1 MNNVRITLLVP
12 PERERA
18 IEDALKQVEI
28 NAMACIKSRGYGGHP
43 NFYANDWTN
52 EIVLFELFVSGQQL
66 STLRDKFREIC
77 ETDGESGCVF
87 VTSEISELFPEGNND
102 N

>member
-1 MNNVRITLLVP
+1 MNSVRITLLVP

-28 NAMACIKSRGYGGHP
+28 NAMVCMKSRGYGGHP

-52 EIVLFELFVSGQQL
+52 EIVLFELFVSRHQL
-66 STLRDKFREIC
+66 PTLRDKFKEIC
-77 ETDGESGCVF
+77 EIDGESDCVF
-87 VTSEISELFPEGNND
+87 VTSEVSELFPADGGD
-102 N
+102 